1 MNLLWNEKAWAEY
14 IEWQTQDQ
22 KTLRK
27 INRLLQDIDR
37 NGYRCKGKAEPLKD
51 NLAGYWS
58 VRIDQKNRIVFRI
71 RDGQVEIWQ
80 CGAHYRDH

>member
-1 MNLLWNEKAWAEY
+1 MNKLWS
-14 IEWQTQDQ
+14 
-22 KTLRK
+22 
-27 INRLLQDIDR
+27 DIA
-37 NGYRCKGKAEPLKD
+37 AEPLKD